1 MKDLEIT
8 RTMAGVAAGHSLS
21 EELFQ
26 SCKVQWLGTMGAFC
40 LLKNSLIQVSVTI
53 QMSQHK

>member
-1 MKDLEIT
+1 M

-26 SCKVQWLGTMGAFC
+26 SCKAQWLGTMGAFC
-40 LLKNSLIQVSVTI
+40 LLKNSLIQVSVTV